1 MPRRNQ
7 PRKPHRR
14 SESADAHVGDGSLF
28 GNAVAREESGPSGY
42 DDERFMV
49 RQIPGARATKTYR
62 CPGCDQ
68 EVRPGVAHVVAW
80 PSDSGG
86 ADDRR
91 HWHTGCWAGRR
102 TRGLTRRWS

>member
-7 PRKPHRR
+7 SRKSNRR
-14 SESADAHVGDGSLF
+14 TETSESAVSGSLF
-28 GNAVAREESGPSGY
+28 GNALAREESGPAGY
-42 DDERFMV
+42 EGERYMV
-49 RQIPGARATKTYR
+49 RQVPGARATKTYR

-68 EVRPGVAHVVAW
+68 DVRPGVAHVVAW
-80 PSDSGG
+80 PSDPGG

-91 HWHTGCWAGRR
+91 HWHTGCWSGRR

>member
-7 PRKPHRR
+7 PHKSPRR
-14 SESADAHVGDGSLF
+14 PGGSSGESRGGLF
-28 GNAVAREESGPSGY
+28 GDALAREESGPAGY

-80 PSDSGG
+80 PADAGG